1 MDINTTEFNGAIKK
15 IKTRKIICIVLTV
28 LCILGIFL
36 SAPLYLE
43 IMGDVI
49 IDTDGSYG
57 LAILFAV
64 GVFVSLFA
72 YILVSTPIYNALYIE
87 CDARKHLIMLTTLEK
102 ERGPI
107 YQMLSNAYF
116 YLGDF
121 DTAIY
126 YDKKTFEVKKVF
138 LKLSALY
145 DKARSEFFAGRLED
159 FKKTAFDFQ
168 VMTKNAKLNEKH
180 RKEILE
186 CHTVI
191 NLLLAITNED
201 SEKIKEFASRLDNI
215 KDDNKIASA
224 FVNYLKGIAAY
235 ALGDKMEST
244 HRFMSVCDIASKT
257 VLGVLAKR
265 YLDKLNG
272 ESDTG
277 VENL

>member
-15 IKTRKIICIVLTV
+15 IKTRRIVCIVFTV

-57 LAILFAV
+57 LIILFAI

-72 YILVSTPIYNALYIE
+72 YILVSTPIYNALYME

-126 YDKKTFEVKKVF
+126 YDEKAVGEKKIFS
-138 LKLSALY
+138 KLSALY
-145 DKARSEFFAGRLED
+145 GKARSEFFAGRLEN

-168 VMTKNAKLNEKH
+168 VMTKNAKLNEKQ
-180 RKEILE
+180 RKGILE

-201 SEKIKEFASRLDNI
+201 IEKIKEFASRLDCI

-224 FVNYLKGIAAY
+224 FVNYLRGIASY
-235 ALGDKMEST
+235 ALGDKIEST
-244 HRFMSVCDIASKT
+244 HRFMTVCDIASKT
-257 VLGVLAKR
+257 VLGTLAKEF
-265 YLDKLNG
+265 LEKLNS
-272 ESDTG
+272 ENDTDSDI
-277 VENL
+277 